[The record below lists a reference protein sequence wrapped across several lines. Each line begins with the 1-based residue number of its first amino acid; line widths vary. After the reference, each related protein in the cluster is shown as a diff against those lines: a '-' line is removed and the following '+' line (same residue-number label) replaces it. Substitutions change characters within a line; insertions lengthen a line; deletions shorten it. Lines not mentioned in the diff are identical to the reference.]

1 MPHETTH
8 RFILALDGGDMVV
21 IREFTYLGLGP
32 KETAATLKAV
42 GNNPKI
48 RRGVSSQW

>member
-1 MPHETTH
+1 MIH
-8 RFILALDGGDMVV
+8 RFILAFDGGDMEV

-42 GNNPKI
+42 GNNP
-48 RRGVSSQW
+48 